1 MMDSYCFMMCFVA
14 IIAVYVNAQY
24 RSPRI
29 TEHPS
34 DIIVAKN
41 EPVTLNCKAEGRP
54 EPSVEWFKDGEPVRT
69 SPVDNKSH
77 RVLLPSG
84 SLFFLRTISS
94 KKEQDGGVYWCVAR
108 NIAGF
113 AVSRNATLQVAVLRD
128 EFRTTPTDT
137 LVAAGETALL
147 QCGPP
152 KGNPE
157 PNIIWKKDGK
167 TVDVDSRR
175 VRVVDGGNL
184 LINDVRQYD
193 EGRYQCIAHNL
204 VGYKETPVV
213 SLTVHVKPYFVKEPQ
228 DIVALAGQ
236 KVTFYCSV
244 EGEPKPKISW
254 KKEYGKISIG
264 RAQITDDKFLQI
276 QNAQPAD
283 EGLYICEAE
292 NIVGSILTKASLV
305 VNSPPSFTET
315 PQDQKVTLNSV
326 VEFHCKAIGN
336 PLPTLFW
343 TKEGSQMLMFSDN
356 SYGHMHV
363 DHFGTLK
370 IQGAQREDSGFVVC
384 SALSV
389 AGSSSVRAYLQVTS
403 IADFPP
409 PIIQIG
415 PSNQTLPLHS
425 MVTLHCKSFSTDGR
439 EPKTNWLKN
448 GRHINITQSR
458 YTISSGNLDID
469 DLQSDDSGVYT
480 CSARTDSGE
489 SSWSASL
496 SVVDGSSST
505 LHRSPDPSTF
515 PIAPP
520 KPRVLNTSDSSISL
534 SWENKNSD
542 GLIGYTIEYW
552 SPDLHIGWV
561 VAAHRVPDP
570 YMIVRDLK
578 PDSTYMFIV
587 RAENTHGI
595 SAASEVSDV
604 AKTLSN
610 SRSVTRTELDTARE
624 LLSTKTMELREARPL
639 SSSSVKL
646 LWNLSVSTYIEGVY
660 VRFREISGGSL
671 TYNILTV
678 LDVQSKSYQVS
689 NLKKFT
695 KYEFFVS
702 PFYKSVEG
710 QPSNS
715 RVTQTMEDVPS
726 APADHVFFEIHNDTS
741 GWVKWSPPPPQHHNG
756 ILVGYK
762 IQVKSYSLR
771 TMTVNAS
778 TTSLLITNLTIGSPY
793 SAKVA
798 ALTQVGLGPFSTPVS
813 IVITEMNQ
821 NGRPLGSL
829 VPFVEQTWF
838 VVLLAVLAIL
848 LLVVTGSFLYLKRRQ
863 TLNKQMSHLNVPA
876 VNGTQVNTKESLWID
891 RGWRAGD
898 SDKDSSLPLSPQLAD
913 YAEVDTKNLSTFYN
927 RNSPDTP
934 TPYATTMLLPPPP
947 SWTELIPPP
956 PNHPPPECPRENPPI
971 PPPRTGSNYGSV
983 GGYTCYSMH
992 VPNRIP
998 QYPKPNSCN
1007 NLDNQCSLASGSS
1020 GRRSNNHKGRC
1031 HIPRNCDNKTW
1042 GNYYRWEDGDAD
1054 VETDVHS
1061 CSSSHDT
1068 TCSCSG
1074 SSCVY
1079 VEAGPSTTGKLL
1091 GQCQMKQFVN

>member
-1 MMDSYCFMMCFVA
+1 MDSYYLIMYMVA
-14 IIAVYVNAQY
+14 IIAYANAQY

-128 EFRTTPTDT
+128 EFRVTPTDT
-137 LVAAGETALL
+137 LVAAGETGLL

-157 PNIIWKKDGK
+157 PTVIWKKDGK

-175 VRVVDGGNL
+175 VRIVDGGNL

-213 SLTVHVKPYFVKEPQ
+213 LLTVHVKPFFVKEPQ
-228 DIVALAGQ
+228 DIITIVGQ
-236 KVTFYCSV
+236 KITFPCSV
-244 EGEPKPKISW
+244 EGEPKPKVSW
-254 KKEYGKISIG
+254 RKEFGKIPIN
-264 RAQITDDKFLQI
+264 RALITEEKYLQI
-276 QNAQPAD
+276 QNVQTID

-292 NIVGSILTKASLV
+292 NIVGSIFMKASLV
-305 VNSPPSFTET
+305 VNSPPTFIET
-315 PQDQKVTLNSV
+315 PQDKKVSLNSV

-336 PLPTLFW
+336 PPPSVFW
-343 TKEGSQMLMFSDN
+343 TKEGSQMLMFPDN

-363 DHFGTLK
+363 DQFGNLK
-370 IQGAQREDSGFVVC
+370 VQGAQREDTGFIVC

-389 AGSSSVRAYLQVTS
+389 AGSTSVRAHLQVTS
-403 IADFPP
+403 IIDLPP

-439 EPKTNWLKN
+439 EPNIYWLKN
-448 GRHINITQSR
+448 GKPINNTQSR
-458 YTISSGNLDID
+458 YTISTGNLDID
-469 DLQSDDSGVYT
+469 DLQPNDSGVYT
-480 CSARTDSGE
+480 CAAGTDSGQ

-496 SVVDGSSST
+496 SVVEASSST

-515 PIAPP
+515 PSAPS
-520 KPRVLNTSDSSISL
+520 KPRILNASDSSVSL
-534 SWENKNSD
+534 SWENKNPE
-542 GLIGYTIEYW
+542 GLVGYTIEYW
-552 SPDLHIGWV
+552 SPDLQTGWV

-570 YMIVRDLK
+570 YMVVRDLK
-578 PDSTYMFIV
+578 PDSSYMFII
-587 RAENTHGI
+587 RAENAHGL
-595 SAASEVSDV
+595 SAASEVSDIV
-604 AKTLSN
+604 KTLSN

-624 LLSTKTMELREARPL
+624 VLSTKTMELRDARPL

-646 LWNLSVSTYIEGVY
+646 LWNLSVSTYVEGIY
-660 VRFREISGGSL
+660 VRFRELTGGL
-671 TYNILTV
+671 HTYNIVTV
-678 LDVQSKSYQVS
+678 LDVQSKNYQVL

-715 RVTQTMEDVPS
+715 RVTQTLEDVPS
-726 APADHVFFEIHNDTS
+726 APADNVFFEIHNGTS
-741 GWVKWSPPPPQHHNG
+741 GWVKWTQPPPQHHNG

-762 IQVKSYSLR
+762 IQIKGYSMR

-778 TTSLLITNLTIGSPY
+778 TTSILITNLTVGNSY

-813 IVITEMNQ
+813 IVITEVNQ
-821 NGRPLGSL
+821 NSRPLDSL

-848 LLVVTGSFLYLKRRQ
+848 LLAVTGSFLYLKRRQ
-863 TLNKQMSHLNVPA
+863 TLNKQLSHLSVPS

-927 RNSPDTP
+927 RHSPDTP

-998 QYPKPNSCN
+998 QYTKPNSCN